1 MSEQIN
7 LDELVSS
14 TPIPEG
20 VDKEIAI
27 IATTNPHH
35 LNLAILDSLNDHFE
49 SEGMGRNGKSLY
61 GVEYAAQIFD
71 VKEKLAKPMRRAAIV
86 LGALAMGGSMVVSV
100 QEYAAVQRTVSNQS
114 AEIARDS
121 DPMSQDD
128 LDTASLV
135 FGGLGLLSG
144 LLAGNMFGKIL
155 TDDEAKRR
163 AKKIVSKAESKD

>member
-14 TPIPEG
+14 TPIPKG

-27 IATTNPHH
+27 IANTNPHN

-61 GVEYAAQIFD
+61 GVEYAARIFD
-71 VKEKLAKPMRRAAIV
+71 IKEKLAKPMRRTAII
-86 LGALAMGGSMVVSV
+86 LGAVAMGGSMSMAV
-100 QEYAAVQRTVSNQS
+100 QELGAVQQAVSNQS
-114 AEIARDS
+114 PEMARDS
-121 DPMSQDD
+121 DPIKQDD

-135 FGGLGLLSG
+135 FGGLGFLSG

-155 TDDEAKRR
+155 TDEEAKRR